1 MSIGDQQGYRRGQ
14 THVLEVWGEL
24 ACFTRPEAKVERYSY
39 PIITPSAA
47 RGIFDA
53 IYFKKSYGFFWQVEA
68 VELLTLPRYIALR
81 RNEVK
86 NKAPNERTLKRWI
99 SEQDSAEPIWADG
112 GRDDL
117 GTDQEGRTQR
127 QTMALK
133 NVRYRL
139 HAHMTLRHEAAGDL
153 RDMDAQFSRRATHGK
168 CFYQPYLGCREFPA
182 WFSPEASAHRPVSMD
197 MPLGWMVYDTFDL
210 ATNNDANAPPSIS
223 LFNAELRQGV
233 MAVPPYFNKLVRK
246 NVALPEVEDA

>member
-1 MSIGDQQGYRRGQ
+1 MSTDYRRGK
-14 THVLEVWGEL
+14 THTLEVWGEL

-53 IYFKKSYGFFWQVEA
+53 IYFKRSYGFFWQIEA
-68 VELLTLPRYIALR
+68 VELLALPRYIALR

-86 NKAPNERTLKRWI
+86 NKAPYKDDRAI
-99 SEQDSAEPIWADG
+99 SV
-112 GRDDL
+112 DDL
-117 GTDQEGRTQR
+117 PGYFKPIYADDTAEDNKGRTQR

-139 HAHMTLRHEAAGDL
+139 HAHMCLRRDATGDF
-153 RDMDAQFSRRATHGK
+153 REMDAQFARRAVDGK

-182 WFSPEASAHRPVSMD
+182 WFTTELSQLQPQPLD
-197 MPLGWMVYDTFDL
+197 MPLGWMVYDTFNLDQS
-210 ATNNDANAPPSIS
+210 NDSSAKASIS
-223 LFNAELRQGV
+223 VFDASITGGW
-233 MAVPPYFNKLVRK
+233 MSVPPFHSDAVKR
-246 NVALPEVEDA
+246 VEIVGAE

>member
-1 MSIGDQQGYRRGQ
+1 MSDEYRRGK
-14 THVLEVWGEL
+14 THVLEVWGEF

-53 IYFKKSYGFFWQVEA
+53 IYFKRGYGFFWQIEA

-86 NKAPNERTLKRWI
+86 NKAPNERTLKRWMSGQ
-99 SEQDSAEPIWADG
+99 SEPEPLWADG

-117 GTDQEGRTQR
+117 GTEQEGRTQR

-133 NVRYRL
+133 NARYRL
-139 HAHMTLRHEAAGDL
+139 HAHICQRSQGAGDL
-153 RDMDAQFSRRATHGK
+153 RGMDEQFERRAPHGK

-182 WFSPEASAHRPVSMD
+182 WFSADLSDQAPVAMD
-197 MPLGWMVYDTFDL
+197 MPLGWMVYDVFDL
-210 ATNNDANAPPSIS
+210 AAHNGTNAKPRIS
-223 LFNAELRQGV
+223 LFKAELKQGV
-233 MAVPPYFNKLVRK
+233 MTVPPYASPAVRK
-246 NVALPEVEDA
+246 NVVIEETGDA

>member
-1 MSIGDQQGYRRGQ
+1 MSNDYRRGK

-53 IYFKKSYGFFWQVEA
+53 IYFKPSYGFFWQIEA
-68 VELLTLPRYIALR
+68 VELLALPRYIALR

-86 NKAPNERTLKRWI
+86 NKAPNDKTLKRWMNG
-99 SEQDSAEPIWADG
+99 QDEPEPVWADG
-112 GRDDL
+112 GRDEL

-139 HAHMTLRHEAAGDL
+139 HAHMCLRHGASGDL
-153 RDMDAQFSRRATHGK
+153 REMDAQFERRSTQGK

-182 WFSPEASAHRPVSMD
+182 WFSTEQSDQRAVAMD

-210 ATNNDANAPPSIS
+210 GVSNGSDAAPSIS
-223 LFNAELRQGV
+223 LFNAELKQGV
-233 MAVPPYFNKLVRK
+233 MPVPAYSDPAVRK
-246 NVALPEVEDA
+246 NAVIQEAADA